1 MAIREPA
8 VIRRTPEVSQSDSL
22 LQKVDYVSIAETFS
36 SLQNTDSSAL
46 NGGGDQPPTFASTM
60 EQNAAASALPSSQ
73 NPDLDETHEDPTFYE
88 EIKLG
93 KGGEGFKRLK

>member
-1 MAIREPA
+1 M
-8 VIRRTPEVSQSDSL
+8 
-22 LQKVDYVSIAETFS
+22 
-36 SLQNTDSSAL
+36 QNTDSSAP

-60 EQNAAASALPSSQ
+60 EQNAASAASALPSSQ